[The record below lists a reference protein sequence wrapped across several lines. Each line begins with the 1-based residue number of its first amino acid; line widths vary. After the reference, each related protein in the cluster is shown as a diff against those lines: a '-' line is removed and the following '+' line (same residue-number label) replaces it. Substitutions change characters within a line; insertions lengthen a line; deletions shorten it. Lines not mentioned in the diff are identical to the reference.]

1 MSENVRGI
9 VALNSLA
16 KVTNQDELVAN
27 LESQVSEVEML
38 EAMFANPGEFVM
50 DEPKAL
56 DDCRIWLS
64 AASANKDMGFVPP
77 TLSFR
82 IQLAVGGS
90 HEGTAFIFVLV
101 SGGFKRL
108 FYNITL
114 ESQCA

>member
-9 VALNSLA
+9 VALNALA

-56 DDCRIWLS
+56 DDCRMWLS

-90 HEGTAFIFVLV
+90 HEGRH
-101 SGGFKRL
+101 RL
-108 FYNITL
+108 YFCACFWVWFYRGQL
-114 ESQCA
+114 CY